1 MKKKSN
7 IIALVLFALFVIMS
21 IVVLVGNSS
30 SNMEDKNLKVV
41 TAPDQDEAME
51 NEQFTIP
58 EYKSAKVKG
67 KNVALDGKASANGY
81 TDVYTPVYAND
92 GDRNTTSYWEGEG
105 KGNDELTIELQ
116 KVYTIH
122 TVRLSVNPATIWGA
136 RKQTLSISVSE
147 DGKDYKEIVASA
159 EYDFD
164 PNTGNEITIP
174 FDEVKA
180 KYVRATFTKNTG
192 AKGGQVAEFE
202 IYSNDK

>member
-1 MKKKSN
+1 MKKKS
-7 IIALVLFALFVIMS
+7 IIVASVLLALFVVMG

-30 SNMEDKNLKVV
+30 ANMKDKNLKVV

-105 KGNDELTIELQ
+105 KGDDQLTVELK

-122 TVRLSVNPATIWGA
+122 TVRIALNPATIWGA
-136 RKQTLSISVSE
+136 RKQTLSISASE
-147 DGKDYKEIVASA
+147 DGKNYKEIVPSA

-164 PNTGNEITIP
+164 PKTGNEITIP

-180 KYVRATFTKNTG
+180 QYVKVTITKNTG
-192 AKGGQVAEFE
+192 AKGGQIAEFE
-202 IYSNDK
+202 IYSGDK

>member
-1 MKKKSN
+1 MKKKS
-7 IIALVLFALFVIMS
+7 IIAVSVLAAVFVVMGI
-21 IVVLVGNSS
+21 IVLVGNSS
-30 SNMEDKNLKVV
+30 ANMKDKNVKVV

-51 NEQFTIP
+51 NEQFTVP

-105 KGNDELTIELQ
+105 KGNDQLTVEL
-116 KVYTIH
+116 KKAYTIH
-122 TVRLSVNPATIWGA
+122 TVRIAVNPATIWGP
-136 RKQTLSISVSE
+136 RTQTFSISVSE
-147 DGKDYKEIVASA
+147 DGKDFKEIVASA

-164 PNTGNEITIP
+164 PNTGNEVTIP
-174 FDEVKA
+174 FDAVKA

-202 IYSNDK
+202 IYSDDK

>member
-1 MKKKSN
+1 MKKKSI
-7 IIALVLFALFVIMS
+7 IIASVLVALFVVMG

-30 SNMEDKNLKVV
+30 AKMKENNLKVV

-51 NEQFTIP
+51 NEQFTVP

-67 KNVALDGKASANGY
+67 TNVALEGKASANGY

-92 GDRNTTSYWEGEG
+92 GDRNATSYWEGEG
-105 KGNDELTIELQ
+105 KGHDELTIELN
-116 KVYTIH
+116 KAYTIH
-122 TVRLSVNPATIWGA
+122 TVRLNVNPATIWGA

-147 DGKDYKEIVASA
+147 DGKNYKDVVPSA

-164 PNTGNEITIP
+164 PKTGNEITLP

-180 KYVRATFTKNTG
+180 KYVKATFTKNTG